1 MTQAPEESQESRWP
15 GRLAVAVVRGDPPDV
30 FLASSVAVLGR
41 LLALNLVARADP
53 NDFRRQGTLTDVRAA
68 LLEERWADALVHWM
82 EATGSVVDG
91 YPDEVVW
98 TDARLD
104 SESTA
109 LELRVARV
117 FGDADDDE

>member
-15 GRLAVAVVRGDPPDV
+15 GRLAVGVVRGDPPDV